1 MTGLASSFLTAF
13 CIYPYL
19 KMPVES
25 KRRFLFRIKTPSLP
39 RPARLAITAGL
50 ALAALIILAF
60 NASQLKV
67 KNDISALYTMSASLL
82 ESEKRTAQV
91 LNHGSS
97 GWYFIIAGSSPA
109 ETLENEERLTA
120 RLEKEVALGN
130 LGAFMATSVFVPS
143 IKTQKKTYEAM
154 KALIPLVPSQFEYL
168 GFPIEYAESFYK
180 EFDTTLYCLP
190 EDAPSFAGV
199 SNLWIGNQGGK
210 CYSCV
215 LPLHPAADESVFR
228 AIAKDFYFAH
238 FVNKGKDIGSDL
250 DVLTK
255 TMLVFFLAACVVISI
270 LIFCAYPRRESIKI
284 CAAPLFLALVPMAV
298 LALNKT
304 PPQFFSVA
312 ALILVLGLG
321 MDYVFYMTGK
331 KSPDARLALLAV
343 TASFLTTLLSFG
355 ALALSSFIPAHIFG
369 LTVSAGLSGAFIFAM
384 LVQGKET

>member
-1 MTGLASSFLTAF
+1 M
-13 CIYPYL
+13 
-19 KMPVES
+19 
-25 KRRFLFRIKTPSLP
+25 
-39 RPARLAITAGL
+39 
-50 ALAALIILAF
+50 
-60 NASQLKV
+60 
-67 KNDISALYTMSASLL
+67 
-82 ESEKRTAQV
+82 ESEKRAAQA
-91 LNHGSS
+91 LNYGSS
-97 GWYFIIAGSSPA
+97 GWYFIISGSSPE

-120 RLEKEVALGN
+120 RLEEEVALGN

-143 IKTQKKTYEAM
+143 LKTQQKTYETM
-154 KALIPLVPSQFEYL
+154 KALFPLVPSQFEYL
-168 GFPIEYAESFYK
+168 GFPAEYAESFYK
-180 EFDTTLYCLP
+180 EFDTTLYCYP

-228 AIAKDFYFAH
+228 GIAKDFDFAH
-238 FVNKGKDIGSDL
+238 FVNKGKDIGRDL

-255 TMLVFFLAACVVISI
+255 TMLVFFLAACLVISI
-270 LIFCAYPRRESIKI
+270 LIFCAYHRRESLKI

-298 LALNKT
+298 LAVIKT

-331 KSPDARLALLAV
+331 KSEDAPLAFLAV

-355 ALALSSFIPAHIFG
+355 ALALSSFVPAHIFG

-384 LVQGKET
+384 LVQDREL